1 MKIMSLLAG
10 ALAAGIGS
18 FPVAFSNLGSRAYR
32 GPTPSRRVRSNV
44 AWCDQGNPQSNKD
57 DGLPRGYSG
66 AKLARKAIQKAVAV
80 KHPRGLRLDGV
91 TV

>member
-18 FPVAFSNLGSRAYR
+18 FPVAFSNLGSHAYR
-32 GPTPSRRVRSNV
+32 GPTPSRKGGRTDKS
-44 AWCDQGNPQSNKD
+44 
-57 DGLPRGYSG
+57 GLLYGYPG